1 MKKIMFCMMLLA
13 VLTSAFAAGG
23 YAETKHLSID
33 IWFGDQ
39 AYTNEFEVSWGA
51 AQEPTPTPTPTPT
64 LTPEPEPTDDGI
76 YELDE
81 TGAAI
86 LKIQQLLDEMGY
98 YEGAIT
104 GHFGEL
110 TQRAVMQFQ
119 FANGLKADG
128 IVDQQTM
135 TALEDAAAESC
146 RIGDSNA
153 QVFWLQS
160 MLKNL
165 DIYYGDVTGAFARL
179 TERAVTELQRQ
190 YGFEKTGIAD
200 AKLIQTLKRMAFSV
214 EWLANRGEAP
224 TFLAQNNMELNTE
237 LTLTDLTTGKSL
249 AIRVQGFDGHIE
261 AEPLTKQDTA
271 ILCEIY
277 GVSDAQELDTQNLY
291 QRRPMMITTGNGVK
305 IICSI
310 YGVPHGDDLLAGN
323 DYDGQFCLFF
333 LNSLWHGV
341 DRIDEDHQNAIAQAQ
356 SILASYG
363 MQTVQR

>member
-1 MKKIMFCMMLLA
+1 MKKIMFCMMLFA

-51 AQEPTPTPTPTPT
+51 AQEPTPTPTP
-64 LTPEPEPTDDGI
+64 TPEPEPTDDGI

-146 RIGDSNA
+146 RRDDSNA
-153 QVFWLQS
+153 QVLWLQR

-165 DIYYGDVTGAFARL
+165 DVYYGDITGTFGRL
-179 TERAVTELQRQ
+179 TERAVATLQQ
-190 YGFEKTGIAD
+190 KYGFEETGIAD
-200 AKLIQTLKRMAFSV
+200 AKFIQTLKRMAFSV
-214 EWLANRGEAP
+214 EWFADRGDIP
-224 TFLAQNNMELNTE
+224 SFLMQNGVELNTE
-237 LTLTDLTTGKSL
+237 LTMTDLRTGHALK
-249 AIRVQGFDGHIE
+249 IRAQEFDGHME
-261 AEPLTKQDTA
+261 AEPLTSADTTM
-271 ILCEIY
+271 LCAIY
-277 GVSDAQELDTQNLY
+277 GVADIQVIIDQNLY
-291 QRRPMMITTGNGVK
+291 QRRPMMLTTADGVK
-305 IICSI
+305 MICSI

-323 DYDGQFCLFF
+323 GYEGQFCLHF

-356 SILASYG
+356 SILISYG
-363 MQTVQR
+363 MQTMQR